1 LPKNTIYPKKY
12 YLENLEISK
21 FYFTLCSNKNYMPQ
35 IGTLTTGAGVETV
48 FAGQASCP
56 ASIVIGDIGT
66 ANALSGIQIEV
77 DGVPF
82 VNIKGNATLANAF
95 AKWGNSTINGTGVI
109 GLAYHVAT
117 GKINRNT
124 TIRLTNSGVTTP
136 AVRVFSDNQNGVPFI
151 AAQKGI
157 NPNSFEDFSKFSA
170 LIIDVPANINN
181 IEVNFLDGH
190 RETWTVQD
198 ADSYFA
204 ITNQAEANGRLGGCT
219 VIDNTTQAIE
229 SVRVNC
235 GGTAVTV
242 LVIKLPDA
250 AFNVLA
256 GK

>member
-1 LPKNTIYPKKY
+1 
-12 YLENLEISK
+12 
-21 FYFTLCSNKNYMPQ
+21 MPQ
-35 IGTLTTGAGVETV
+35 IGTLVTGAGVETT

-56 ASIVIGDIGT
+56 ATIVIGDVDT

-82 VNIKGNATLANAF
+82 VNIKGSAALCNAF
-95 AKWGNSTINGTGVI
+95 AKWGNETISGTGVV

-124 TIRLTNSGVTTP
+124 TIRLTNAAATTP

-157 NPNSFEDFSKFSA
+157 NALSFEDFSKFSA
-170 LIIDVPANINN
+170 LIIDVPANVNN
-181 IEVNFLDGH
+181 IEVNFRDGH

-198 ADSYFA
+198 ADAYFS
-204 ITNQAEANGRLGGCT
+204 ISNQAEADGRLGGCT
-219 VIDNTTQAIE
+219 VIDNTNQVIS
-229 SVRVNC
+229 SVRVNAT
-235 GGTAVTV
+235 TAISV

-250 AFNVLA
+250 AFDVIQSA
-256 GK
+256 